1 MSAPLPQQTE
11 VKKEA
16 EEGSAEKTEEAST
29 SGQVVKKLDDKEKGN
44 IATAAA
50 AALSAAAVKAKV
62 VINQLF
68 LISTSCMKQSMSV
81 WHKWKHS

>member
-1 MSAPLPQQTE
+1 M
-11 VKKEA
+11 KKEG
-16 EEGSAEKTEEAST
+16 EEGGEKSGETTAST

-62 VINQLF
+62 GDTFSSYTTILA
-68 LISTSCMKQSMSV
+68 
-81 WHKWKHS
+81 